1 MAQAHTPR
9 ILKMQAGNEF
19 AIINNYNVEFEAN
32 LGYRSKDKRTERK
45 GNVLKRM
52 ILTRYIPIKT
62 VTYGV
67 YVCAYVHV
75 CVHVHVHVGM
85 YGLISEV
92 NI

>member
-1 MAQAHTPR
+1 
-9 ILKMQAGNEF
+9 
-19 AIINNYNVEFEAN
+19 
-32 LGYRSKDKRTERK
+32 
-45 GNVLKRM
+45 M